1 MGYGC
6 YSVADSSA
14 RSVSYASRS
23 ISQNFK
29 SRRLDNEMSLKGKIR
44 ESRDSDEHPES
55 FPVIIAL
62 DVTGSMGSIPQR
74 LVTGDFPHIMEKV
87 MSKGVK
93 DLQVCFLGV
102 GDHYCDE
109 CPIQG
114 GQFETSDDLMEKW
127 LMKIYLEGGGGP
139 NLGESYSYAWVFGA
153 RSTSTDAWEK
163 RHQKGVLITIGDET
177 CNASIDKNS
186 IKEHLLESAQAD
198 ITTKDILKEA
208 QEKWDVWHI
217 NVKDWSGSRREVREY
232 WQDLLGDHTIDTQD
246 ANGDDITDIITG
258 IITTAYEK
266 RSKASYT
273 PVVNETSDSEIDAAM
288 L

>member
-29 SRRLDNEMSLKGKIR
+29 SRRLDNEMNLKGKIR

-102 GDHYCDE
+102 GDHYYDE

-127 LMKIYLEGGGGP
+127 LMKLYLEGGGGP

-186 IKEHLLESAQAD
+186 IKDHLLESAQAD
-198 ITTKDILKEA
+198 ISTKDILKEA

-217 NVKDWSGSRREVREY
+217 NVKDWSGSRSEVREY
-232 WQDLLGDHTIDTQD
+232 WQDLLGDHAINTQD
-246 ANGDDITDIITG
+246 ADGDDITDIITG
-258 IITTAYEK
+258 IITGVYEK
-266 RSKASYT
+266 RGRQSFT
-273 PVVNETSDSEIDAAM
+273 PIVNETTNCDIDPSI